1 MNALATFMETMN
13 NLFCNMLD
21 SGLPVFLD
29 NILVYLHAVKEH
41 FTLLKKVLACLYQ
54 CIFYCKL
61 KKCSLLCN
69 SIIFLSVDITT
80 KGMHISDSKVQ
91 SLNKWPVASKVK

>member
-13 NLFCNMLD
+13 NLFCNMFN

-29 NILVYLHAVKEH
+29 NILVYLHTVKEH
-41 FTLLKKVLACLYQ
+41 FTLLKKVLACLCQ

-69 SIIFLSVDITT
+69 NTTFLRFDFA
-80 KGMHISDSKVQ
+80 
-91 SLNKWPVASKVK
+91 P